1 MTGIYSKYRPTTFAE
16 VAGQEAISY
25 GLQTQLDRDKVSH
38 AYLLSG
44 THGTGKTTCARLLAM
59 GVNCEDDT
67 QQPCGV
73 CDTCKQIIQGAH
85 EDVIELDA
93 ASRSGVDG
101 VREIKDKARYAPVR
115 GNRKV
120 YIIDEA
126 HQLSPAASN
135 ALLKVIE
142 EPPPTT
148 MFIFCTTE
156 PHKILDTIKSR
167 CQLYHFRGVPTP
179 IIYEYIKNVALAE
192 GHEMPDELLRM
203 IATDAR
209 GAMRD
214 GLSHLELVMNA
225 EIKSILEFRSVIG
238 RADYKDLVV
247 FLRHIFERNLPATL
261 AGLDALEQELRVSFT
276 IFRQDVVGL
285 LSAVLRC
292 KAGVQVDH
300 PIRGLLEEL
309 AVLTTLDGI
318 RIVTNALTDRSTDW
332 MRNPKWGLE
341 LAAVNAIQMLD
352 VSTAGTTQATVWEDP
367 CAALFGTKAERKT
380 ITESL
385 SNVRQKEESKDDWE
399 W

>member
-1 MTGIYSKYRPTTFAE
+1 MNIYVKYRPSTFAA

-25 GLQTQLDRDKVSH
+25 ALQTQLDRGKVSH

-44 THGTGKTTCARLLAM
+44 TRGTGKTTCARLLAM
-59 GVNCEDDT
+59 GVNCEDGS

-73 CDTCKQIIQGAH
+73 CDTCKQIIQGAY

-167 CQLYHFRGVPTP
+167 CQLYHFRGVPTAV
-179 IIYEYIKNVALAE
+179 IYEYIKNVALAE
-192 GHEMPDELLRM
+192 GYEMPDELLRM

-225 EIKSILEFRSVIG
+225 EIKSILEFRSIIG

-247 FLRHIFERNLPATL
+247 FLRHVFERNLPATL

-285 LSAVLRC
+285 LSAILRC

-332 MRNPKWGLE
+332 MRNPKWGFE
-341 LAAVNAIQMLD
+341 HAAVNAIQMLD
-352 VSTAGTTQATVWEDP
+352 ATVVPATMWDVKADS
-367 CAALFGTKAERKT
+367 CAELFGTKVERKAVVEKIET
-380 ITESL
+380 F
-385 SNVRQKEESKDDWE
+385 QKESEDDFE

>member
-1 MTGIYSKYRPTTFAE
+1 MSIYTKYRPTTFAE

-25 GLQTQLDRDKVSH
+25 ALQTQLDRDKVSH

-44 THGTGKTTCARLLAM
+44 TRGTGKTTCARLLAM
-59 GVNCEDDT
+59 GVNCEDES

-73 CDTCKQIIQGAH
+73 CDTCKQIIQGAY
-85 EDVIELDA
+85 EDVLELDA

-126 HQLSPAASN
+126 HQLSLAANN

-192 GHEMPDELLRM
+192 GYEMPGDLLRM

-225 EIKSILEFRSVIG
+225 EIKSVLEFRSVIG

-285 LSAVLRC
+285 LSVILRC
-292 KAGVQVDH
+292 KAGVKVDH

-309 AVLTTLDGI
+309 ASLTTLDGI
-318 RIVTNALTDRSTDW
+318 STVTRALMDESTNW

-341 LAAVNAIQMLD
+341 IAVVNAIQMLD
-352 VSTAGTTQATVWEDP
+352 VSTAGTAQATVWGDP
-367 CAALFGTKAERKT
+367 CVELFGTKAERKAA
-380 ITESL
+380 TEKIETF
-385 SNVRQKEESKDDWE
+385 QKESEDDWE